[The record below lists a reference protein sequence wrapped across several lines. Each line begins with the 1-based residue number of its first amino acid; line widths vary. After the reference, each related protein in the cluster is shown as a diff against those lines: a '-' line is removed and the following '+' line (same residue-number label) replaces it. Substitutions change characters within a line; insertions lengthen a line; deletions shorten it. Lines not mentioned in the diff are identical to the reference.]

1 MCVCV
6 MNSNK
11 KGLNS
16 LKIVR
21 KRMDDINEI
30 RKQYNKEI
38 RNFIKLIFGI
48 LRIKNLKWQNKFLQ
62 ISFNSPILSQT

>member
-11 KGLNS
+11 KELNS

-38 RNFIKLIFGI
+38 RNFIKLIFEI
-48 LRIKNLKWQNKFLQ
+48 LRIKNLNWQNKFLQ